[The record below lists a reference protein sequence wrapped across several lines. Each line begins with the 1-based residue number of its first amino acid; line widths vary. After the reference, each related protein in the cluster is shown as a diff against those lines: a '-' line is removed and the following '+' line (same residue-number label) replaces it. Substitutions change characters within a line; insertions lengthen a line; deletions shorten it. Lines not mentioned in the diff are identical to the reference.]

1 MIKSICFIG
10 GGNMAEAMI
19 SGMVNSSY
27 ESQSICVVDRNE
39 LKRESLKSKYG
50 IRVSVDLIEEVEK
63 ADILVLAIKP
73 QQMSELI
80 LEIKDTVKDQL
91 IVTVAAG
98 IEVVVYEKLFSK
110 PICISRTIPNTPS
123 SIGFGATGIYFNENV
138 TKDHE
143 EQVIN
148 MMSSIGIVE
157 VVEKESMIDVI
168 AACAS
173 SGPAY
178 YLQFMECMVAAVVKQ
193 GLDKEKAERLVIQTC
208 LGAAQMA
215 KQSDKSISTLR
226 ENVTSKKGITAAALN
241 VFEKS
246 NLGDI
251 VREAIDA
258 NIDRAN
264 ELSKE
269 ISGKLI

>member
-98 IEVVVYEKLFSK
+98 IEVVVYENYFLNLFVFQEQYL
-110 PICISRTIPNTPS
+110 IPLVVLVL
-123 SIGFGATGIYFNENV
+123 EL
-138 TKDHE
+138 
-143 EQVIN
+143 QVYIL
-148 MMSSIGIVE
+148 MKM
-157 VVEKESMIDVI
+157 
-168 AACAS
+168 
-173 SGPAY
+173 
-178 YLQFMECMVAAVVKQ
+178 
-193 GLDKEKAERLVIQTC
+193 
-208 LGAAQMA
+208 
-215 KQSDKSISTLR
+215 
-226 ENVTSKKGITAAALN
+226 
-241 VFEKS
+241 
-246 NLGDI
+246 
-251 VREAIDA
+251 
-258 NIDRAN
+258 
-264 ELSKE
+264 
-269 ISGKLI
+269 

>member
-19 SGMVNSSY
+19 SGMVNSNY

-50 IRVSVDLIEEVEK
+50 IRVSVNLIEEVEK

-110 PICISRTIPNTPS
+110 PVCILRTIPNTPS

-269 ISGKLI
+269 ISEKLI